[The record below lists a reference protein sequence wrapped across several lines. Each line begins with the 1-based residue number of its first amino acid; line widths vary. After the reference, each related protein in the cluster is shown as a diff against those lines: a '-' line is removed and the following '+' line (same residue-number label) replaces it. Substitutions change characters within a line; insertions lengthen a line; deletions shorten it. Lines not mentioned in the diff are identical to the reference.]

1 MKIVDATAHSHRA
14 TMGRVHRPST
24 PNRKLVTTDILF
36 EQRDGV
42 ATVTFNRPDRRNAIT
57 YDGWQQLRGIAE
69 EITADDGVRVVVLT
83 GSGELAFSA
92 GADIADFDR
101 YRHDAESAKVYA
113 EAFDGALDAVESI
126 PKPTISFIRGY
137 CIGGGCELSMAT
149 DIRIAAT
156 GSRFAIP
163 VAKLNILIGYKEMRR
178 LVRLIGPG
186 RANYILMSGRQIDAQ
201 EALRFGLVDHVL
213 PDDEITEYVYGL
225 AREMTPLAPLS
236 QRRHK
241 EIMQI
246 ALDNPG
252 LEDLTPEQ
260 RDLPFANFDSAD
272 FIEGRRAFIERRS
285 PRFQGR

>member
-1 MKIVDATAHSHRA
+1 MTS
-14 TMGRVHRPST
+14 
-24 PNRKLVTTDILF
+24 DILF

-42 ATVTFNRPDRRNAIT
+42 ATVTFNRPERRNAIT
-57 YDGWQQLRGIAE
+57 YDGWKRLQRIAE
-69 EITADDGVRVVVLT
+69 EAASDDRVRVVVFT

-101 YRHDAESAKVYA
+101 YRHDAASAKGYA
-113 EAFDGALDAVESI
+113 EVFDGALDAVESI
-126 PKPTISFIRGY
+126 PKPTLSLIRGY

-149 DIRIAAT
+149 DIRIAAA

-178 LVRLIGPG
+178 LVRLVGPG
-186 RANYILMSGRQIDAQ
+186 SASYILMSGRQIDAQ
-201 EALRFGLVDHVL
+201 EALRFGLVDHVV
-213 PDDEITEYVYGL
+213 PDEEIEERVYGL
-225 AREMTPLAPLS
+225 AREMVPLAPLS

-246 ALDNPG
+246 VLNNPG
-252 LEDLTPEQ
+252 LEDLTLEQ
-260 RDLPFANFDSAD
+260 QDLPFANFDSAD
-272 FIEGRRAFIERRS
+272 FIEGRRAFLERRP

>member
-1 MKIVDATAHSHRA
+1 MTS
-14 TMGRVHRPST
+14 
-24 PNRKLVTTDILF
+24 DILF

-57 YDGWQQLRGIAE
+57 YDGWKQLRGIAE
-69 EITADDGVRVVVLT
+69 EVAADDGIRVVVLT

-149 DIRIAAT
+149 DIRIAGT

-178 LVRLIGPG
+178 LVRLVGPG

-201 EALRFGLVDHVL
+201 EALRFGLVDHLL
-213 PDDEITEYVYGL
+213 PDDEIADFVYGL
-225 AREMTPLAPLS
+225 AREMVPLAPLS

-246 ALDNPG
+246 ALDSPG
-252 LEDLTPEQ
+252 LEDLTQEQ
-260 RDLPFANFDSAD
+260 QDLPFANFDSAD
-272 FIEGRRAFIERRS
+272 FIEGRRAFLERRP

>member
-1 MKIVDATAHSHRA
+1 M
-14 TMGRVHRPST
+14 
-24 PNRKLVTTDILF
+24 TTDILF
-36 EQRDGV
+36 EHRDGV

-57 YDGWQQLRGIAE
+57 YDGWKQLRRIAE

-83 GSGELAFSA
+83 GAGELAFSA

-126 PKPTISFIRGY
+126 PKPTISLIRGY

-149 DIRIAAT
+149 DIRIAGT

-178 LVRLIGPG
+178 LVRLVGPG
-186 RANYILMSGRQIDAQ
+186 RANYILMSGRQVDAQ

-225 AREMTPLAPLS
+225 AQEMVPLAPLS

-252 LEDLTPEQ
+252 LIDLTPEQ

-272 FIEGRRAFIERRS
+272 FIEGRRAFLERRA
-285 PRFQGR
+285 PRFEGR

>member
-1 MKIVDATAHSHRA
+1 MTS
-14 TMGRVHRPST
+14 
-24 PNRKLVTTDILF
+24 DILF

-57 YDGWQQLRGIAE
+57 YDGWKQLRRIAE
-69 EITADDGVRVVVLT
+69 EVAADDGIRVAVLT

-149 DIRIAAT
+149 DIRIAAA
-156 GSRFAIP
+156 GSRFGIP

-178 LVRLIGPG
+178 LVRLVGPG
-186 RANYILMSGRQIDAQ
+186 RANYILMSGRQIDAP
-201 EALRFGLVDHVL
+201 EALRFGLVDHLL
-213 PDDEITEYVYGL
+213 PDDEIADYVYGL
-225 AREMTPLAPLS
+225 AQEMVPLAPLS

-252 LEDLTPEQ
+252 LEDLSPEQ
-260 RDLPFANFDSAD
+260 QDLPFANFDSAD
-272 FIEGRRAFIERRS
+272 FIEGRRAFLERRP

>member
-1 MKIVDATAHSHRA
+1 M
-14 TMGRVHRPST
+14 
-24 PNRKLVTTDILF
+24 TTDILF
-36 EQRDGV
+36 DQQDGV
-42 ATVTFNRPDRRNAIT
+42 ATVTFNRPDRRNAVT
-57 YDGWQQLRGIAE
+57 YDGWKQLRGIAE
-69 EITADDGVRVVVLT
+69 EISADDGVRVVVLT
-83 GSGELAFSA
+83 GAGDLAFSA

-137 CIGGGCELSMAT
+137 CIGGGAELSMAT

-156 GSRFAIP
+156 DSRFSIP

-178 LVRLIGPG
+178 LVRLVGPG

-213 PDDEITEYVYGL
+213 PEDDIADYVYGL
-225 AREMTPLAPLS
+225 AQEMVPLAPLS

-252 LEDLTPEQ
+252 LEELTPEQ
-260 RDLPFANFDSAD
+260 EELPFANFDSAD
-272 FIEGRRAFIERRS
+272 FIEGRRAFLERRP

>member
-1 MKIVDATAHSHRA
+1 MTS
-14 TMGRVHRPST
+14 
-24 PNRKLVTTDILF
+24 DILF
-36 EQRDGV
+36 EQHDGV
-42 ATVTFNRPDRRNAIT
+42 ATVTFNRPERRNAIT
-57 YDGWQQLRGIAE
+57 YDGWKRLQRIAE
-69 EITADDGVRVVVLT
+69 EAASDDRVRVVVFT

-101 YRHDAESAKVYA
+101 YRHDAASAKGYA

-126 PKPTISFIRGY
+126 PKPTLSLIRGY

-149 DIRIAAT
+149 DIRIAAA

-178 LVRLIGPG
+178 LVRLVGPG
-186 RANYILMSGRQIDAQ
+186 RASYILMSGRQIDAQ
-201 EALRFGLVDHVL
+201 EALRFGLVDHVV
-213 PDDEITEYVYGL
+213 PDEEIEECVYGL
-225 AREMTPLAPLS
+225 AREMVPLAPLS

-246 ALDNPG
+246 VLNNPG
-252 LEDLTPEQ
+252 LEDLTPDQ
-260 RDLPFANFDSAD
+260 QDLPFANFDSAD
-272 FIEGRRAFIERRS
+272 FIEGRRAFLERRP

>member
-1 MKIVDATAHSHRA
+1 
-14 TMGRVHRPST
+14 MGGTIERVNRPTTSS
-24 PNRKLVTTDILF
+24 RKPVTSDILF

-42 ATVTFNRPDRRNAIT
+42 ATVTFNRPERRNAIT
-57 YDGWQQLRGIAE
+57 YDGWKRLQRIAE
-69 EITADDGVRVVVLT
+69 EAASDDGVRVVVFT

-101 YRHDAESAKVYA
+101 YRHDVASAKGYA

-126 PKPTISFIRGY
+126 PKPTLSLIRGY

-149 DIRIAAT
+149 DMRIAAS

-178 LVRLIGPG
+178 LVRLVGPG
-186 RANYILMSGRQIDAQ
+186 RASYILMSGRQVDAQ
-201 EALRFGLVDHVL
+201 EALRFGLVDHVV
-213 PDDEITEYVYGL
+213 PDEEIEESVYGL
-225 AREMTPLAPLS
+225 AREMVPLAPLS

-246 ALDNPG
+246 VLNNPG
-252 LEDLTPEQ
+252 LEELTPEQ

-272 FIEGRRAFIERRS
+272 FIEGRRAFLERRP

>member
-1 MKIVDATAHSHRA
+1 MTS
-14 TMGRVHRPST
+14 
-24 PNRKLVTTDILF
+24 DILF

-42 ATVTFNRPDRRNAIT
+42 ATVTFNRPERRNAIT
-57 YDGWQQLRGIAE
+57 YDGWKRLQRIAE
-69 EITADDGVRVVVLT
+69 EAASDDGVRVVVFT

-101 YRHDAESAKVYA
+101 YRHDAASAKGYA

-126 PKPTISFIRGY
+126 PKPTLSLIRGY

-178 LVRLIGPG
+178 LVRLVGPG
-186 RANYILMSGRQIDAQ
+186 RASYILMSGRQIDAQ
-201 EALRFGLVDHVL
+201 EALRFGLVDHVV
-213 PDDEITEYVYGL
+213 PDEEIEERVYGL
-225 AREMTPLAPLS
+225 AREMVPLAPLS

-246 ALDNPG
+246 VLNNPG
-252 LEDLTPEQ
+252 LEDLTPDQ
-260 RDLPFANFDSAD
+260 QDLPFANFDSAD
-272 FIEGRRAFIERRS
+272 FIEGRRAFLERRP

>member
-1 MKIVDATAHSHRA
+1 MTS
-14 TMGRVHRPST
+14 
-24 PNRKLVTTDILF
+24 DILF

-42 ATVTFNRPDRRNAIT
+42 ATVTFNRPERRNAIT
-57 YDGWQQLRGIAE
+57 YDGWKRLQRIAE
-69 EITADDGVRVVVLT
+69 EAASDDRVRVVVFT

-101 YRHDAESAKVYA
+101 YRHDAASAKGYA
-113 EAFDGALDAVESI
+113 EVFDGALDAVESI
-126 PKPTISFIRGY
+126 PKPTLSLIRGY

-149 DIRIAAT
+149 DIRIAAA

-178 LVRLIGPG
+178 LVRLVGPG
-186 RANYILMSGRQIDAQ
+186 RASYILMSGRQIDAQ
-201 EALRFGLVDHVL
+201 EALRFGLVDHVV
-213 PDDEITEYVYGL
+213 PDEEIAESVYGL

-246 ALDNPG
+246 VLNNPG
-252 LEDLTPEQ
+252 LEYLTPEQ
-260 RDLPFANFDSAD
+260 QDLPFANFDSAD
-272 FIEGRRAFIERRS
+272 FIEGRHAFLERRP

>member
-1 MKIVDATAHSHRA
+1 MTS
-14 TMGRVHRPST
+14 
-24 PNRKLVTTDILF
+24 DILY
-36 EQRDGV
+36 EQRDGI
-42 ATVTFNRPDRRNAIT
+42 ATVTFNRPERRNAIT
-57 YDGWQQLRGIAE
+57 YDGWQLLSRIAE
-69 EITADDGVRVVVLT
+69 EVASDDDVRVVVFT

-113 EAFDGALDAVESI
+113 SAFDGALDAVESI
-126 PKPTISFIRGY
+126 PKPTISLIRGY

-149 DIRIAAT
+149 DMRIAAS

-178 LVRLIGPG
+178 LVRLVGPG
-186 RANYILMSGRQIDAQ
+186 HANYILMSGRQIDA
-201 EALRFGLVDHVL
+201 EDAVRIGLVDRVL
-213 PDDEITEYVYGL
+213 PDEEIAEYVYGL
-225 AREMTPLAPLS
+225 AREMVPLAPLS

-246 ALDNPG
+246 VLENPG
-252 LEDLTPEQ
+252 LLDLTQEQ
-260 RDLPFANFDSAD
+260 EDLPFANFDSAD
-272 FIEGRRAFIERRS
+272 FIEGRRAFLERRP

>member
-1 MKIVDATAHSHRA
+1 M
-14 TMGRVHRPST
+14 
-24 PNRKLVTTDILF
+24 TTDILF
-36 EQRDGV
+36 EHRDGV

-57 YDGWQQLRGIAE
+57 YDGWKQLRRIAE

-83 GSGELAFSA
+83 GAGELAFSA

-126 PKPTISFIRGY
+126 PKPTISLIRGY

-149 DIRIAAT
+149 DIRIAGT

-178 LVRLIGPG
+178 LVRLVGPG
-186 RANYILMSGRQIDAQ
+186 RANYILMSGRQVDAQ

-225 AREMTPLAPLS
+225 AQEMVPLAPLS

-252 LEDLTPEQ
+252 LIDLTPEQ

-272 FIEGRRAFIERRS
+272 FIEGRRAFLERRP

>member
-1 MKIVDATAHSHRA
+1 M
-14 TMGRVHRPST
+14 
-24 PNRKLVTTDILF
+24 TTDILF

-57 YDGWQQLRGIAE
+57 YDGWKQLRGIAE

-83 GSGELAFSA
+83 GAGELAFSA

-126 PKPTISFIRGY
+126 PKPTISLIRGY

-149 DIRIAAT
+149 DIRIAGT

-178 LVRLIGPG
+178 LVRLVGPG
-186 RANYILMSGRQIDAQ
+186 RANYILMSGRQVDAQ

-213 PDDEITEYVYGL
+213 PDDEIAEYVYGL
-225 AREMTPLAPLS
+225 AQEIVPLAPLS

-272 FIEGRRAFIERRS
+272 FIEGRRAFLERRP
-285 PRFQGR
+285 PRFEGR

>member
-1 MKIVDATAHSHRA
+1 MGGTIERAYATTTR
-14 TMGRVHRPST
+14 
-24 PNRKLVTTDILF
+24 NDNQLTTDILC
-36 EQRDGV
+36 ERRDGV
-42 ATVTFNRPDRRNAIT
+42 ATVTFNRPERRNAIT
-57 YDGWQQLRGIAE
+57 YDGWRLLSRIAE
-69 EITADDGVRVVVLT
+69 EIASDDCVRVVVFT

-113 EAFDGALDAVESI
+113 AAFDGALDTVESI
-126 PKPTISFIRGY
+126 PKPTISLIRGY

-149 DIRIAAT
+149 DMRIAAS

-178 LVRLIGPG
+178 LVRLVGPG
-186 RANYILMSGRQIDAQ
+186 HANYILMSGRQVDAE
-201 EALRFGLVDHVL
+201 EAVRIGLVDSVV
-213 PDDEITEYVYGL
+213 PEDEIAEYVYRL
-225 AREMTPLAPLS
+225 AREMVPLAPLS

-241 EIMQI
+241 EIMQTV
-246 ALDNPG
+246 LENPG

-260 RDLPFANFDSAD
+260 EDLPFANFDSED
-272 FIEGRRAFIERRS
+272 FIEGRRAFLERRP

>member
-1 MKIVDATAHSHRA
+1 MTS
-14 TMGRVHRPST
+14 
-24 PNRKLVTTDILF
+24 DILF

-42 ATVTFNRPDRRNAIT
+42 ATVTFNRPERRNAIT
-57 YDGWQQLRGIAE
+57 YDGWKRLQRIAE
-69 EITADDGVRVVVLT
+69 EAASDDRVRVVVFT

-101 YRHDAESAKVYA
+101 YRHDAASAKGYA
-113 EAFDGALDAVESI
+113 EVFDGALDAVESI
-126 PKPTISFIRGY
+126 PKPTLSLIRGY

-149 DIRIAAT
+149 DIRIAAA

-178 LVRLIGPG
+178 LVRLVGPG
-186 RANYILMSGRQIDAQ
+186 SASYILMSGRQIDAQ
-201 EALRFGLVDHVL
+201 EALRFGLVDHVV
-213 PDDEITEYVYGL
+213 PDEEIEESVYGL
-225 AREMTPLAPLS
+225 AREMVPLAPLS

-246 ALDNPG
+246 VLNNPG
-252 LEDLTPEQ
+252 LEELTPEQ

-272 FIEGRRAFIERRS
+272 FIEGRRAFLERRP

>member
-1 MKIVDATAHSHRA
+1 MTS
-14 TMGRVHRPST
+14 
-24 PNRKLVTTDILF
+24 DILF

-42 ATVTFNRPDRRNAIT
+42 ATVTFNRPERRNAIT
-57 YDGWQQLRGIAE
+57 YDGWKRLRRIAE
-69 EITADDGVRVVVLT
+69 EAASDDGVRVVVFT

-101 YRHDAESAKVYA
+101 YRHDAASAKGYA

-126 PKPTISFIRGY
+126 PKPTLSLIRGY

-149 DIRIAAT
+149 DIRIAAA

-178 LVRLIGPG
+178 LVRLVGPG
-186 RANYILMSGRQIDAQ
+186 RASYILMSGRQIDAQ
-201 EALRFGLVDHVL
+201 EALRFGLVDHVV
-213 PDDEITEYVYGL
+213 PDEEIEERVYGL
-225 AREMTPLAPLS
+225 AREMVPLAPLS

-246 ALDNPG
+246 VLNNPG

-260 RDLPFANFDSAD
+260 QDLPFANFDSAD
-272 FIEGRRAFIERRS
+272 FIEGRRAFLERRP